1 VTTAELGALIE
12 QCGLGLDAEL
22 VLLVRLQDI
31 VVRQHETTQ
40 IGDIAG
46 LQRAAD
52 QRDALTSELMA
63 VERQV
68 RPAYERLTRAPAA
81 ASRPKGFDHAV
92 ALRLTF
98 ERMVNDIL
106 GIDRESIRAL
116 EQIVAARRTA
126 AHAAEQAETTL
137 TAYGRVAAPP
147 PTATLVN
154 RRG

>member
-1 VTTAELGALIE
+1 VTTSDLEVLVE

-22 VLLVRLQDI
+22 VLLVRLQGI
-31 VVRQHETTQ
+31 VARQHETIR

-46 LQRAAD
+46 LQRETD
-52 QRDALTSELMA
+52 QRDALTSELTA
-63 VERQV
+63 TERQV
-68 RPAYERLTRAPAA
+68 RPAYERLTRGPAA

-98 ERMVNDIL
+98 ERMVNEIL
-106 GIDRESIRAL
+106 DIDRDSIRAL
-116 EQIVAARRTA
+116 EQIIVARRTA
-126 AHAAEQAETTL
+126 AQAAEQAETTL
-137 TAYGRVAAPP
+137 AAYGRVVAPP